1 MTEGSEIVA
10 VSGIHD
16 GYQPRFARFLTSHR
30 TFVADLNSIVSKKE
44 QS

>member
-1 MTEGSEIVA
+1 MVVT
-10 VSGIHD
+10 GIHD
-16 GYQPRFARFLTSHR
+16 GYHIKFAWFLRSRR